1 MSWFESLDEQ
11 VLRRL
16 FASRDSIQWEP
27 EPIEEVYFTER
38 EQAQAAVLIPLVKRP
53 EGLTVL
59 LTQRTQHLSAHAG
72 QISFPGGRC
81 EETDLDV
88 VDTALRE
95 TQEET
100 GLGRE
105 HVEVLAQ
112 MPKYLTATNF
122 WVTPVVGLVE
132 PNFELRPDEFEVDEI
147 FETPLSFLMDE
158 SNHQKQ
164 TLQTPKGQRSF
175 YAMPWSPPGLNK
187 SYFIWGA
194 TATMLRNLHHFLA
207 AGMK

>member
-1 MSWFESLDEQ
+1 MSWFNLLTEHTVRQ
-11 VLRRL
+11 L
-16 FASRDSIQWEP
+16 FAARDSIEWRP

-38 EQAQAAVLIPLVKRP
+38 EQAQASVLIPIVKRP

-81 EETDLDV
+81 EPTDLDAI
-88 VDTALRE
+88 DTALRE
-95 TQEET
+95 TEEET

-122 WVTPVVGLVE
+122 WVTPVVALVE
-132 PNFELRPDEFEVDEI
+132 PHFELQPDEFEVEEI
-147 FETPLSFLMDE
+147 FETPLSFLMNE

-164 TLQTPKGQRSF
+164 TLQTPKGERSF
-175 YAMPWSPPGLNK
+175 YAMPWTPEGASK

-194 TATMLRNLHHFLA
+194 TATMLRNLYHFLA